1 MELIVLSAIT
11 VIFILLALATTINS
25 DDQQG
30 QIIIIQSPQ
39 QPGANFLPIIIGL
52 IILLGLALAI
62 INSVS

>member
-1 MELIVLSAIT
+1 MELAILSTIT
-11 VIFILLALATTINS
+11 VVFIFLALATTSNR

-39 QPGANFLPIIIGL
+39 QPGASIFPMIIGL

-62 INSVS
+62 INAVS